1 MRMASSMLEKQV
13 VSIKTRSSSGNWQLL
28 KLTFVKLSVG
38 YLGTSVFYFQL
49 QRMEMM
55 KALCKSRT
63 KNYSCTACSEDRNF
77 IDMKL
82 GNLMYEVPVGN
93 SSDSMP
99 LANSLNGVEL
109 DTAHPGSHTS
119 DEDSL
124 SWSSSIFS
132 SYASD
137 ASYVSQD
144 SGIGKTV
151 PDDLQISL
159 KRQGLTVDDLLESV
173 PPFVVEWQSVRDV
186 SQCLNCASPI
196 DFLSRKVIF
205 LTIVRISNQGI
216 SSIYCLYHHFLP
228 SKNFSWLKQK

>member
-1 MRMASSMLEKQV
+1 
-13 VSIKTRSSSGNWQLL
+13 
-28 KLTFVKLSVG
+28 
-38 YLGTSVFYFQL
+38 
-49 QRMEMM
+49 MEMM
-55 KALCKSRT
+55 KALCNSRT
-63 KNYSCTACSEDRNF
+63 KNYSCTACSEDRNL

-93 SSDSMP
+93 SSDSTP

>member
-1 MRMASSMLEKQV
+1 
-13 VSIKTRSSSGNWQLL
+13 
-28 KLTFVKLSVG
+28 
-38 YLGTSVFYFQL
+38 
-49 QRMEMM
+49 MEMM
-55 KALCKSRT
+55 KALCNSRT
-63 KNYSCTACSEDRNF
+63 KNYSYTACSEDRNF

-82 GNLMYEVPVGN
+82 GNLMYEVPG
-93 SSDSMP
+93 DSTS

-109 DTAHPGSHTS
+109 DTAQPGSHTS

-132 SYASD
+132 SYTSD
-137 ASYVSQD
+137 ASYISQD

-216 SSIYCLYHHFLP
+216 SSIYCLLSSLFTI
-228 SKNFSWLKQK
+228 